1 MYKEITERL
10 HDNDVHMVKCYLSNV
25 RSDIDVRYI
34 FAPGD
39 YVLLRRRGG
48 HKLSKQADGPYR
60 FVKYNGKPPRRFT
73 AVVARADGSEQ
84 IVSLTNLL
92 PLYNDAPDE
101 EVQPMMPVRPER
113 KRIRLLPGHGRA
125 KQGVKRARSEGSWE
139 GPMKTAAPDPPEKK
153 LRTTAQSTKV
163 RRKPRRPPC
172 PRR

>member
-25 RSDIDVRYI
+25 RSDIDVRYV

-48 HKLSKQADGPYR
+48 HKLSKRADGPYR

-101 EVQPMMPVRPER
+101 EVQPMMPVHRER
-113 KRIRLLPGHGRA
+113 KRVRLLPGHGKAR
-125 KQGVKRARSEGSWE
+125 QGVKRTRSEGTWE
-139 GPMKTAAPDPPEKK
+139 EPVKTAAPDPPEKK
-153 LRTTAQSTKV
+153 SRTTA
-163 RRKPRRPPC
+163 
-172 PRR
+172 